1 MEIKKVELLNKE
13 GLEKFLSI
21 GSGCVII
28 NNNKVLLVRGI
39 GGDSF
44 KFPGGHIKDDENLK
58 QSAQREC
65 EEEIGCKVETVGDPT
80 FFLFK
85 ASDDLSI
92 VLVHY
97 MAKIVEGEPKPTTE
111 IDEIQWFDVNKL
123 PLNVFENVKPV
134 LDFFKKEII

>member
-28 NNNKVLLVRGI
+28 NENRVLLVRGI
-39 GGDSF
+39 GGDQF
-44 KFPGGHIKDDENLK
+44 KFPGGHIDDSENFK

-65 EEEIGCKVETVGDPT
+65 QEEIGCKVETIGDPA

-85 ASDDLSI
+85 ADADLSI

-97 MAKIVEGEPKPTTE
+97 KAKITEGDPKPTTE
-111 IDEIQWFDVNKL
+111 IEEVQWFDISKL
-123 PLNVFENVKPV
+123 PINIFENVKPV
-134 LDFFKKEII
+134 IDFFKKEII